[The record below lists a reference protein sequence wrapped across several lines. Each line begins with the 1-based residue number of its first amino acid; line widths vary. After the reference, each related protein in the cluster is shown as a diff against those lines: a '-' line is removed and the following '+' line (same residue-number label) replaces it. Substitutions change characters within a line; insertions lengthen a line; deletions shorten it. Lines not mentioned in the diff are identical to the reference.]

1 VRIKSLTLGCLAAGL
16 LICAPQAMAQS
27 VDVSL
32 VVGVDSASGDVEVNS
47 DICMAAISELMTE
60 GFALLSTRSVGGNGG
75 PDLAAYLFTDQS
87 ILNPDVATLYCA
99 SDINNGGGNGLG
111 DPGGPGGPCGPGGP
125 GGVGGC

>member
-16 LICAPQAMAQS
+16 LIGAPQAMAQS

-75 PDLAAYLFTDQS
+75 PDLAAYLFTDLS
-87 ILNPDVATLYCA
+87 PINPDVATLYCA
-99 SDINNGGGNGLG
+99 SDINLGGGHEL
-111 DPGGPGGPCGPGGP
+111 GGPCGPGGP

>member
-1 VRIKSLTLGCLAAGL
+1 VRIRNLTLGCLAAGL
-16 LICAPQAMAQS
+16 LIGAPQAMAQS

-32 VVGVDSASGDVEVNS
+32 VVSVDSASGDVEVTS

-87 ILNPDVATLYCA
+87 VFNPDVATLYCA

-125 GGVGGC
+125 GGPGGC